1 MNLAGIYDRAY
12 RRASGQT
19 WQFVQMA
26 IAVVCL
32 YPAIGQAAD
41 TAQPLADL
49 FEIGWK
55 ASPTDSTAL
64 KSQYYAKA
72 QVSYKKAKADAPG
85 DPRVDYAMA
94 IVAAQNGHFQ
104 EAEKYLQEAPRPYE
118 PPLFI
123 RRLQVWL
130 KMSRGDA
137 ATVQTDTVALAQ
149 AVAADTLEKH
159 SEERKEIANWL
170 GRVLGYYSGPG
181 KNHLK
186 DDARAKLD
194 ADLSASLT
202 GPLAA
207 ACSEGQAAVAERYA
221 DLQGQLQ
228 AAQKE
233 AKDQNEKE
241 MQSKQD
247 RISAQ
252 QNQMA
257 ADIGAATEQKNLA
270 ELAARQMQTKWVSDR
285 RMLAAQLLEREN
297 EYRNVD
303 VNLKRMKAE
312 QSAELNKAP
321 DKRDDKKLQTLSNMI
336 RDEDASVEKRR
347 KALQND
353 ITNNRQ
359 RATLND
365 SNLGM
370 AKQQYADRDKELKN
384 LQASSEKLDSSARKL
399 ANQTQNSVSN
409 SDKETK
415 KLLDGLTSINTYAP
429 VDLTKNKERI
439 LNSFPKADL
448 TPSTK

>member
-1 MNLAGIYDRAY
+1 
-12 RRASGQT
+12 
-19 WQFVQMA
+19 
-26 IAVVCL
+26 
-32 YPAIGQAAD
+32 
-41 TAQPLADL
+41 
-49 FEIGWK
+49 
-55 ASPTDSTAL
+55 
-64 KSQYYAKA
+64 
-72 QVSYKKAKADAPG
+72 
-85 DPRVDYAMA
+85 
-94 IVAAQNGHFQ
+94 
-104 EAEKYLQEAPRPYE
+104 
-118 PPLFI
+118 
-123 RRLQVWL
+123 
-130 KMSRGDA
+130 
-137 ATVQTDTVALAQ
+137 
-149 AVAADTLEKH
+149 
-159 SEERKEIANWL
+159 
-170 GRVLGYYSGPG
+170 
-181 KNHLK
+181 
-186 DDARAKLD
+186 
-194 ADLSASLT
+194 
-202 GPLAA
+202 
-207 ACSEGQAAVAERYA
+207 
-221 DLQGQLQ
+221 
-228 AAQKE
+228 
-233 AKDQNEKE
+233 
-241 MQSKQD
+241 
-247 RISAQ
+247 
-252 QNQMA
+252 
-257 ADIGAATEQKNLA
+257 
-270 ELAARQMQTKWVSDR
+270 
-285 RMLAAQLLEREN
+285 MLAAQLLEREN